1 MLCSPARCEGL
12 GGGLAANKQPLH
24 WKQSAHPQTSRFHL
38 QIAHFSY
45 LYMGGI
51 RT

>member
-12 GGGLAANKQPLH
+12 GQIAANKQPLH
-24 WKQSAHPQTSRFHL
+24 WKQSAHPQTTLRL
-38 QIAHFSY
+38 VQIAHFSY